1 MLKILNPLNRFPR
14 QERAKEKD
22 IENSW
27 YKKRREK
34 ERKTKVGKK
43 ERKKQKE
50 RKNTRI
56 EQKRSC
62 IVQPMIKML
71 QALMNS

>member
-1 MLKILNPLNRFPR
+1 MQILNPLNRFPR
-14 QERAKEKD
+14 KKRAKEID

-34 ERKTKVGKK
+34 ERKTKV
-43 ERKKQKE
+43 RKKQKE
-50 RKNTRI
+50 RKKMRI

-62 IVQPMIKML
+62 MVQPMIKML
-71 QALMNS
+71 QALTNS